1 MITHPLLPTIMEID
15 DKLNE
20 FIKIQKGLHLASLS
34 GMTTKKQDEQIK
46 EVDKKISDLVNNRN
60 IIQEKI
66 FADTHLVILHD
77 WEWDLK
83 DPPFFFF

>member
-1 MITHPLLPTIMEID
+1 MIEHPLVPAIMELD

-20 FIKIQKGLHLASLS
+20 LIKVQKELHFVSLS

-46 EVDKKISDLVNNRN
+46 EIDKMISDLVNQRN

-77 WEWDLK
+77 WEWDL
-83 DPPFFFF
+83 